1 MSCRGL
7 VRLWELSH
15 WMAGPL
21 IPKQFRPGGINEDF
35 AEEIPHQPRTV
46 HISPKGDSSSIYDF
60 SPLTIEKSNVLCLGP
75 TGVGKTLM
83 LRTLARVLEVPFS
96 M

>member
-1 MSCRGL
+1 MGTQGL
-7 VRLWELSH
+7 EGGLEYPRKGVRLVGANSGVVDEF
-15 WMAGPL
+15 P
-21 IPKQFRPGGINEDF
+21 NE
-35 AEEIPHQPRTV
+35 PRTV
-46 HISPKGDSSSIYDF
+46 YRPPKGDHSPLQDF
-60 SPLTIEKSNVLCLGP
+60 YPLTIEKSNVLCLGP

>member
-1 MSCRGL
+1 MVGPPIPE
-7 VRLWELSH
+7 RL
-15 WMAGPL
+15 G
-21 IPKQFRPGGINEDF
+21 PGGINEDF
-35 AEEIPHQPRTV
+35 AEEIPHQPRAV
-46 HISPKGDSSSIYDF
+46 HVPPKGDRSYIYDF

>member
-1 MSCRGL
+1 M
-7 VRLWELSH
+7 V
-15 WMAGPL
+15 GPP
-21 IPKQFRPGGINEDF
+21 IPKRLGPGCTNENF
-35 AEEIPHQPRTV
+35 AEEIPHQPRAV
-46 HISPKGDSSSIYDF
+46 RVPPKGDRSSIYDL